1 MSGIHLHPHDIL
13 DEGIPQIITY
23 IKKLQDIQY
32 VFPQV
37 NTIFERNPYPV
48 GKLPRNSVHEVVY
61 GTGTMHAILPSYLEA
76 GLDQRREP
84 TLSVEQDPLMIIKE
98 AMQDEDF
105 EVIPWLNV
113 LNGHFEGPLLEN
125 NLVTDFEGQ
134 VIPHW
139 LCPNAPDVID
149 FWEKAFIDLYQRYGF
164 TSYMIDRIR
173 YPDWA
178 GQEVNPKGL
187 LTCFCSHCQQKMVQQ
202 ELDIDAIKAS
212 LRTWSLKLKEKQFDD
227 AVSYAELNPHIQAWI
242 SFRQE
247 SVSGFVERLIERVRK
262 VNDEFT
268 IWLDLWPPA
277 YSWMLGQDYASLTK
291 LSPALKHFPYHKLGG
306 GADVQGL
313 INYLADTPQEQEVA
327 FHAFK
332 KFFNLSYDLSY
343 EIFKAEGFPIQF
355 VADQNNFVRAQ
366 SHPDTLI
373 YSGIQMWNLAPDNL
387 IEAIIAAENSA
398 ADDLLYYC
406 YGWAADELFQAIQT
420 HREKGTN

>member
-1 MSGIHLHPHDIL
+1 MSGIQIHPHDIL
-13 DEGIPQIITY
+13 DEGIPQILTFM
-23 IKKLQDIQY
+23 KKLKDVEYI
-32 VFPQV
+32 FPEV
-37 NTIFERNPYPV
+37 NTIFERNPNPI
-48 GKLPRNSVHEVVY
+48 GNLPRNPVHDVVY
-61 GTGTMHAILPSYLEA
+61 GTGTMHAILPSYMEA

-84 TLSVEQDPLMIIKE
+84 SLSVEQDPLMMMKE

-105 EVIPWLNV
+105 KIIPWLNI
-113 LNGHFEGPLLEN
+113 LNGHFEGPLLAN
-125 NLVTDFEGQ
+125 NLVTDVDGQ

-149 FWEKAFIDLYQRYGF
+149 FWEKAFVDLYKRYRF

-187 LTCFCSHCQQKMVQQ
+187 LTCFCPHCQQKMAHQH
-202 ELDIDAIKAS
+202 LDVDAIKHA
-212 LRTWSLKLKEKQFDD
+212 LQTWSIKLREKQFDE
-227 AVSYAELNPHIQAWI
+227 AVSYAKQNHHIQAWI
-242 SFRQE
+242 AFRQE
-247 SVSGFVERLIERVRK
+247 SVSTFVEQLIERVRK

-313 INYLADTPQEQEVA
+313 IHYFADTEQEQEKA
-327 FHAFK
+327 FQAFK
-332 KFFNLSYDLSY
+332 TFFSLPYDLSY
-343 EIFKAEGFPIQF
+343 KTFKQEGFPIQF
-355 VADQNNFVRAQ
+355 VAEQNNIVRAKSNVQ
-366 SHPDTLI
+366 TRI
-373 YSGIQMWNLAPDNL
+373 FSGIQMWNVTPQNL
-387 IEAIIAAENSA
+387 IEAIKAGENSA

-406 YGWAADELFQAIQT
+406 YGWAADELFDAIQS

>member
-1 MSGIHLHPHDIL
+1 MSGIQIHPHDIL
-13 DEGIPQIITY
+13 DEGIPQIISF
-23 IKKLQDIQY
+23 IKKLKDVEYI
-32 VFPQV
+32 FPEV
-37 NTIFERNPYPV
+37 NTIFERNPNPV
-48 GKLPRNSVHEVVY
+48 GSLPRNPVHDVVY
-61 GTGTMHAILPSYLEA
+61 GTGTMHAILPSYMEA

-84 TLSVEQDPLMIIKE
+84 NLSADQDPLMIIME

-105 EVIPWLNV
+105 KIIPWLNI
-113 LNGHFEGPLLEN
+113 LNGHFEGPLLAN
-125 NLVTDFEGQ
+125 NLVTDVDGQ
-134 VIPHW
+134 VVPHW

-149 FWEKAFIDLYQRYGF
+149 FWEKAFVDLYKRYRF

-187 LTCFCSHCQQKMVQQ
+187 LTCFCPHCQQKMTQQ
-202 ELDIDAIKAS
+202 HLDVNAIKQA
-212 LRTWSLKLKEKQFDD
+212 LQTWSMKLKEKQFDE
-227 AVSYAELNPHIQAWI
+227 AVSYAIQDKHIQAWI
-242 SFRQE
+242 AFRQE
-247 SVSGFVERLIERVRK
+247 SVSAFVERLIERVRK

-313 INYLADTPQEQEVA
+313 IHYFADTEQEQEKA
-327 FHAFK
+327 FQAFK
-332 KFFNLSYDLSY
+332 TFFSLPYDLSY
-343 EIFKAEGFPIQF
+343 KTFKQEGFPIQF
-355 VADQNNFVRAQ
+355 VADQNNIVRAK
-366 SHPDTLI
+366 STVHTRI
-373 YSGIQMWNLAPDNL
+373 FSGIQMWNITPQNL
-387 IEAIIAAENSA
+387 IEAIKAGENSA

-406 YGWAADELFQAIQT
+406 YGWAADELFDAIQS